1 MMQHMLIV
9 KKAWV
14 IHDAAYAN
22 CKYLAKRTVSDILKD
37 KADEIKLKP
46 KYDRYQSG
54 SKCK

>member
-22 CKYLAKRTVSDILKD
+22 YKYLAKRTVSDILKD
-37 KADEIKLKP
+37 KADEIALKP